1 MAWRIAAVGRVLVS
15 LIRSIISGELSSWVC
30 ASIAGADTAGK
41 PLRYNRMRREAAVMP
56 SLPARFALLLLL
68 CLPGA
73 HAREVY
79 KCTTTQG
86 DVAYQDKPC
95 VNSSQTTL
103 RVADEVATEPAPSAA
118 HAAVPAAE
126 PPKPPATPRRP
137 RKQLPALW
145 LCTNAEDGSHYA
157 SLDVYPAPRFVPLGT
172 LGYPGKSL
180 NDAYRAGANV
190 MSAPELSKPPIDR
203 SPGSAWALGYT
214 QVQDDCALASPDQTC
229 EYLNQQYD
237 LTSDKLRRARF
248 KDEQAQLQ
256 PKVDDL
262 EDDLGGC

>member
-1 MAWRIAAVGRVLVS
+1 
-15 LIRSIISGELSSWVC
+15 
-30 ASIAGADTAGK
+30 
-41 PLRYNRMRREAAVMP
+41 MP
-56 SLPARFALLLLL
+56 SLPARFALFFVL
-68 CLPGA
+68 CLSGA

-79 KCTTTQG
+79 KCTTAQG

-103 RVADEVATEPAPSAA
+103 RVADEVAVEPAQAA
-118 HAAVPAAE
+118 AAVTAPPTVEPA
-126 PPKPPATPRRP
+126 KPPATPRRP
-137 RKQLPALW
+137 RKPLPALW

-157 SLDVYPAPRFVPLGT
+157 SLDVYPQPRVVPLGT

-180 NDAYRAGANV
+180 NEAYRAGANV
-190 MSAPELSKPPIDR
+190 MSAPELSKPPIDH

-229 EYLNQQYD
+229 AYLNEQYD